1 LRDELHAKIWAW
13 VVIQSRSRSPGI
25 SFMAGVLGGGLTTG
39 AILAVVVAGGWLDS
53 STKTVTVRETP
64 VIMANTSQGTQG
76 LDAHEIY
83 ERDAPGVVF
92 VSATGVSETPSTAEV
107 IKGEGGEQGTATG
120 SGFEINGAGMILTN
134 WHVVENAAKVLVSFG
149 EGSRT
154 VEAHVV
160 GKDPSDDIAV
170 LRIPTDDLTLH
181 PLALKDSS
189 AAQVGEPVVA
199 IGNPFGYSRTL
210 TTGVISARQ
219 RQIQAPN
226 GVTID
231 NVLQTDTPINPG
243 NSGGPLLNAQG
254 QVIGINSQI
263 VTSGG
268 SGGNVGI
275 AFAIPIDMAKS
286 ELLKFDIKAGR

>member
-1 LRDELHAKIWAW
+1 M
-13 VVIQSRSRSPGI
+13 IQSRSGLLVG
-25 SFMAGVLGGGLTTG
+25 SFVAGVLGGGLVTG
-39 AILAVVVAGGWLDS
+39 AVLAVVAASGGLDS
-53 STKTVTVRETP
+53 SPKTVTVEETP
-64 VIMANTSQGTQG
+64 IVSADASQETRG
-76 LDAHEIY
+76 LTAHQIY

-92 VSATGVSETPSTAEV
+92 VSATGVSESPSTAELV
-107 IKGEGGEQGTATG
+107 KGEGGEQGTDTG
-120 SGFEINGAGMILTN
+120 SGFEINGKGMILTN

-149 EGSRT
+149 ESSKT

-160 GKDPSDDIAV
+160 GKDLSDDVAV
-170 LRIPTDDLTLH
+170 LRIPTDGLTLH
-181 PLALKDSS
+181 PLALADSS
-189 AAQVGEPVVA
+189 AVQVGEPVVA

-226 GVTID
+226 GVAID

-243 NSGGPLLNAQG
+243 NSGGPLLNVRG

-268 SGGNVGI
+268 SGGSVGI
-275 AFAIPIDMAKS
+275 AFAIPIDTAKS
-286 ELLKFDIKAGR
+286 QLPTLEKGGTVGSGSR